1 MSDDVL
7 RRLRRRAVKELSSN
21 TTYPIPY
28 REEYA
33 ETRSVF
39 HLHHRSNSVKR
50 GVKLHARVCVCVCI
64 YIYIYNSLLFFLSTK
79 AFGVLSTLLKRFGG
93 IDDTTLLFIAS
104 KTQHQHDNGCFVVSM
119 VLVFEHHQREE

>member
-1 MSDDVL
+1 MSDDVYDVYDDA
-7 RRLRRRAVKELSSN
+7 RKELSSN

-50 GVKLHARVCVCVCI
+50 GVKLHACVC
-64 YIYIYNSLLFFLSTK
+64 IYIYNSLLFFLQFLFLSFD
-79 AFGVLSTLLKRFGG
+79 AFGVLSTLKCFGG
-93 IDDTTLLFIAS
+93 IDDTTLFIAS
-104 KTQHQHDNGCFVVSM
+104 KTQQQHDNGCFVVSM
-119 VLVFEHHQREE
+119 VLVFEHQREE

>member
-1 MSDDVL
+1 MSDDVYDVYDDA
-7 RRLRRRAVKELSSN
+7 RKELSSN

-50 GVKLHARVCVCVCI
+50 GVKLHACVCVC
-64 YIYIYNSLLFFLSTK
+64 IYIYNSLLFFLQFLFLSFD
-79 AFGVLSTLLKRFGG
+79 AFGVLSTLKRFGG

-119 VLVFEHHQREE
+119 VLVFEHQREE

>member
-1 MSDDVL
+1 MLKMSDDVYYDVYDDA
-7 RRLRRRAVKELSSN
+7 RKELSSN

-50 GVKLHARVCVCVCI
+50 GVKLHACVYV
-64 YIYIYNSLLFFLSTK
+64 YIIVFFS
-79 AFGVLSTLLKRFGG
+79 FSNFSFFVSTLL
-93 IDDTTLLFIAS
+93 
-104 KTQHQHDNGCFVVSM
+104 
-119 VLVFEHHQREE
+119 VFSRP

>member
-1 MSDDVL
+1 MSDDVYDVYDDA
-7 RRLRRRAVKELSSN
+7 RKELSSN

-50 GVKLHARVCVCVCI
+50 GVKLHACV
-64 YIYIYNSLLFFLSTK
+64 YIYNSLLFFLQFLFLSFD
-79 AFGVLSTLLKRFGG
+79 AFDAVFNVL
-93 IDDTTLLFIAS
+93 
-104 KTQHQHDNGCFVVSM
+104 H
-119 VLVFEHHQREE
+119 

>member
-1 MSDDVL
+1 MSDDVYDVYDDA
-7 RRLRRRAVKELSSN
+7 RKELSSN

-50 GVKLHARVCVCVCI
+50 GVKLHACVC
-64 YIYIYNSLLFFLSTK
+64 IYIYNSLLFFLQFLFLSFD
-79 AFGVLSTLLKRFGG
+79 AFGVLSTLKRFGG
-93 IDDTTLLFIAS
+93 IDDTTLFIAS
-104 KTQHQHDNGCFVVSM
+104 KTQQQHDNGCFVVSM
-119 VLVFEHHQREE
+119 VLVFEHQREE

>member
-1 MSDDVL
+1 MLKMSDDVYDVYDDA
-7 RRLRRRAVKELSSN
+7 RKELSSN

-50 GVKLHARVCVCVCI
+50 GVKLHACVCI
-64 YIYIYNSLLFFLSTK
+64 YIYIIVFFSFSNFSFFLST
-79 AFGVLSTLLKRFGG
+79 LSTPSSTFY
-93 IDDTTLLFIAS
+93 TSST
-104 KTQHQHDNGCFVVSM
+104 
-119 VLVFEHHQREE
+119 